1 MNEIIVFTHSDCLL
15 KDNGSNHPE
24 RKERLQTVLKSIE
37 EATNIDT
44 DIKEAPLIN
53 LDNVY
58 LVHPEKYIKYIFYK
72 IFLYTRI

>member
-24 RKERLQTVLKSIE
+24 RKERLQTVLTSIE

-44 DIKEAPLIN
+44 DIKEASLIN
-53 LDNVY
+53 LDNIY
-58 LVHPEKYIKYIFYK
+58 LVHPEKYIKYIFSL
-72 IFLYTRI
+72 ILILD

>member
-58 LVHPEKYIKYIFYK
+58 LVHPEKYIKYI
-72 IFLYTRI
+72 

>member
-24 RKERLQTVLKSIE
+24 RKERLQTVLTSIE
-37 EATNIDT
+37 EVTNIDI

-53 LDNVY
+53 IDNVY
-58 LVHPEKYIKYIFYK
+58 LVHPKKFIKNM
-72 IFLYTRI
+72 